1 MINKFAKLHKSIFTK
16 IILTITALSFMSLF
30 GVSGYIGA
38 ANSNKTVA
46 KVDDLELS
54 QSEYSYRL
62 QRKLLEFKNLS
73 GVDLEENSEQ
83 KAQIANAVLKAEV
96 DDMILQN
103 TMQKYHIDFTEN
115 LVRQIIFVT
124 PQFMVNNQFNRE
136 MFNTYLRQTGQTEK
150 EYVQK
155 VKLNVARRVI
165 LDSQVSFANVPEI
178 AQQMMAKVLGQRRTF
193 KYIKIEN
200 AAAPIT
206 REPSEE
212 ELDQYYDDLK
222 DEFMVPETRNV
233 TVLYLPESVLLDSIV
248 ISSEEIQ
255 SYYKEHK
262 DEFEQPQQRD
272 VLQMVFDTKEK
283 ADEAYAKLAAGADF
297 MQTAKEY
304 GQSEED
310 TALGFVGQDNLT
322 EELSEVI
329 FALPLNEASAP
340 QNIADSWQ
348 ILKVV
353 GTKDAV
359 VMPRDEAEAK
369 IIAELKQDKIYDSGY
384 EIMTAIEDELGAGTE
399 LSAVAE
405 KYGVGLRQV
414 QELAEDGTFL
424 VADADLA
431 NVLKNKD
438 VLDVAFSYNEGEAGQ
453 AVETDDGIVVVQ
465 VDRINE
471 THMLPRVQATSKL
484 KEFWL
489 ENERA
494 AVVQETV
501 DNIQHDL
508 EAGDDIVTVARRY
521 SLPVKNTMPV
531 TRNET
536 FDVLNYEE
544 MRNLFAAAKDE
555 PQIVKTGDDYI
566 VAVTTNV
573 YDDSASLSA
582 DDKLFIKK
590 ALYAET
596 VREME
601 NALLQD
607 FAKSYK
613 VEVNYQ
619 RAGLGE

>member
-1 MINKFAKLHKSIFTK
+1 MINKFTKLHESIFTK

-30 GVSGYIGA
+30 GVSSYIGA

-62 QRKLLEFKNLS
+62 QKKLLEFKNLS
-73 GVDLEENSEQ
+73 GMDLEENSDQ
-83 KAQIANAVLKAEV
+83 RNQIANAVLKAEV

-103 TMQKYHIDFTEN
+103 TMRKYHVDFTEN
-115 LVRQIIFVT
+115 LIRQIIFVT

-136 MFNTYLRQTGQTEK
+136 MFKTYLQQTGQSES

-155 VKLNVARRVI
+155 VKLNVARRVL
-165 LDSQVSFANVPEI
+165 LDSQVSFENVPEI

-200 AAAPIT
+200 ATAPIT

-222 DEFMVPETRNV
+222 DEFMIPETRNIS
-233 TVLYLPESVLLDSIV
+233 VLYLPESVLLNNIEVSP
-248 ISSEEIQ
+248 EEIQ
-255 SYYKEHK
+255 AYYKEH
-262 DEFEQPQQRD
+262 EEEVEQPKQRN
-272 VLQMVFDTKEK
+272 VLQMAFDAKDK
-283 ADEAYAKLAAGADF
+283 ADEAYAKLSSGADF
-297 MQTAKEY
+297 AQTAKEY

-310 TALGFVGQDNLT
+310 TSLGFVSQDNLT
-322 EELSEVI
+322 EELAEVI
-329 FALPLNEASAP
+329 FALPLNMPSKP

-348 ILKVV
+348 IIKVI

-359 VMPRDEAEAK
+359 VTPKDEAEAK
-369 IIAELKQDKIYDSGY
+369 IVAELKQDKIYDDGY
-384 EIMTAIEDELGAGTE
+384 EIMTAIEDELGAGAE

-405 KYGVGLRQV
+405 KYGVELRQV
-414 QELAEDGTFL
+414 TELAEDGTFL

-431 NVLKNKD
+431 EVLKNKD
-438 VLDVAFSYNEGEAGQ
+438 VLDVVFSYNEGEAGQ
-453 AVETDDGIVVVQ
+453 SVETDDGIVVVQ
-465 VDRINE
+465 IDKINE
-471 THMLPRVQATSKL
+471 THMMPREDATSKL

-494 AVVQETV
+494 AVVQETL

-508 EAGDDIVTVARRY
+508 EAGDDIITVARRY

-531 TRNET
+531 TRSET

-573 YDDSASLSA
+573 YDDSASLSE
-582 DDKLFIKK
+582 DDKLFIKQ

-607 FAKSYK
+607 FAKNYK
-613 VEVNYQ
+613 IEVNYQ

>member
-1 MINKFAKLHKSIFTK
+1 MINKFAKLHNSMFTK
-16 IILTITALSFMSLF
+16 IVLTVTALSFMSLF
-30 GVSGYIGA
+30 GVSGYISA
-38 ANSNKTVA
+38 ANSNKAVA

-62 QRKLLEFKNLS
+62 QKKLLEFKNLS
-73 GVDLEENSEQ
+73 GIDFEENSEQ
-83 KAQIANAVLKAEV
+83 RNQIASAVLKSEV

-103 TMQKYHIDFTEN
+103 TMRKYNVDFTEN
-115 LVRQIIFVT
+115 LIRQIILVT

-136 MFNTYLRQTGQTEK
+136 LFDMYLRQTGQTEK

-155 VKLNVARRVI
+155 IKLNVARRVM

-193 KYIKIEN
+193 KYVKIEN
-200 AAAPIT
+200 ALAQIT

-222 DEFMVPETRNV
+222 DEFMVPETRNIS
-233 TVLYLPESVLLDSIV
+233 VLFLPESVLLNHIE
-248 ISSEEIQ
+248 ITPEEIQ
-255 SYYKEHK
+255 AYYKEHK
-262 DEFEQPQQRD
+262 DEFEQPEQRN
-272 VLQMVFDTKEK
+272 VLQMVFETKEK
-283 ADEAYAKLAAGADF
+283 ADEAYAKLVSGADF
-297 MQTAKEY
+297 LQTAKEY
-304 GQSEED
+304 GQGEED
-310 TALGFVGQDNLT
+310 TNLGFVGQDNLT

-329 FALPLNEASAP
+329 FALPLNTPSEP

-348 ILKVV
+348 ILEVV
-353 GTKDAV
+353 GEKDAV
-359 VMPRDEAEAK
+359 VMPKAEAEAK
-369 IIAELKQDKIYDSGY
+369 IIAELKQDKIYDDGY
-384 EIMTAIEDELGAGTE
+384 EIITTIEDALGAGTE

-405 KYGVGLRQV
+405 KYGVKLRQV
-414 QELAEDGTFL
+414 VELAEDGTFL

-431 NVLKNKD
+431 EVLKNKD

-465 VDRINE
+465 IEKINE
-471 THMLPRVQATSKL
+471 AHMLPRVQATSKL

-494 AVVQETV
+494 SVVQDTL

-508 EAGDDIVTVARRY
+508 EAGDDINTVARRY
-521 SLPVKNTMPV
+521 ALPVKSTMPV

-544 MRNLFAAAKDE
+544 MRELFAAAKDE

-566 VAVTTNV
+566 VAVTTNI
-573 YDDSASLSA
+573 YDDSAALSA
-582 DDKLFIKK
+582 DDKLFIKQS
-590 ALYAET
+590 LYTET
-596 VREME
+596 IREMV
-601 NALLQD
+601 NALLRD
-607 FAKSYK
+607 FAQSYK
-613 VEVNYQ
+613 VEINYQ